1 MNIERCESFCVI
13 QAHSCT
19 NWASSQM
26 GHLQSKLGD
35 WCVIRNIAGH
45 DQSSAKQIIKLTHLK
60 KIALLAEWAQ

>member
-1 MNIERCESFCVI
+1 
-13 QAHSCT
+13 
-19 NWASSQM
+19 M

-45 DQSSAKQIIKLTHLK
+45 DQSSAKQVIKLTHLK